1 MKVLKNLVT
10 GTSTVGELLQLLW
23 ALKLWWMIP
32 FVVVLLLVGGLLLAG
47 QASGVAPFIYTLF

>member
-1 MKVLKNLVT
+1 VKVLKNLVT